1 MLTVS
6 SKEGKVMRIGTY
18 NMVNQVYSTST
29 AKKSTT
35 ADGTGYASFKD
46 QISLSTAGK
55 DMQVAKNALAKTP
68 DVREDKVNDI
78 KSRLE
83 NESYNVDPEAFA
95 SKLMSAFAERNLI

>member
-1 MLTVS
+1 
-6 SKEGKVMRIGTY
+6 
-18 NMVNQVYSTST
+18 
-29 AKKSTT
+29 
-35 ADGTGYASFKD
+35 
-46 QISLSTAGK
+46 
-55 DMQVAKNALAKTP
+55 MQVAKNALAKTP